1 MPSSVTGE
9 PWPPGTVRVEL
20 WDGISCARH
29 LLSTP
34 SPLPAHPPPFSSLL
48 PGGSCLAFPFQFWA
62 LTLSFSWKI
71 WHMEDDAPRPKGS
84 ISFASMAYGLE
95 NTGAE
100 LLDSLEE
107 GRTPSSDLRP
117 AEERDNWSKSS
128 QEPFSGWRSLQPAMR
143 VRHFCGEHTQ
153 LFRWICIGLLC
164 TAFAAFLLVACLLDF
179 QRALALFVL
188 TCVVLAF
195 LAHSLLKRLR
205 GPKLLRC
212 VRPLGHSCLNL
223 WFKRGLA
230 LATFLGLVLWL
241 VLDTSRRPEQLVSFA
256 GTCVCI
262 SILFACSK
270 HRHAVSWRVVSWGL
284 GLQFVLGLLV
294 IRTEPGFI
302 AFQWLGDQIQS
313 PLWNLPA
320 LDFCGL
326 LSGGGSGQQCLSL
339 GGWWCGGLPRQPQE
353 VIRSPGSAPS
363 RERKQQGQVRVL
375 PIIVFFSCVMSVLYY
390 VGLMQWVILKIAWL
404 MQVTMGTTAT
414 ETLSVAGN
422 IFVSQVGPVAF
433 PGKAGLWFAG
443 ALIQSRAP
451 SPRVI
456 KGGCPTNACLGVH
469 FAWVMPGRMVSL
481 LQIDAA
487 SLIAASVMA
496 APCALALSKLVYPE
510 VEESKFRSA
519 EGVRLSCGDAQNLL
533 EATSSGAAVSVR
545 IIANIAANLIAF
557 LAVLAFINAALSWLG
572 AMVDVQG
579 LSFQLICSYALRP
592 LAFLM
597 GVAWEDCPV
606 VAELLGIKLFL
617 NEFVAYQEL
626 SQYKQRRLA
635 GVEEWIGAKK
645 QWISVRAE
653 VLTTYA
659 LCGFANFSSIGIML
673 GGLTSMAPQRRSDFS
688 QIVLRA
694 LCTGACVSLVNACV
708 AGILYVPG
716 GTQVNCTMLLNTTL
730 SASSFEVYRCCR
742 EGFQSTG
749 PEFSPQALDNCCRLY
764 NHTICA

>member
-1 MPSSVTGE
+1 
-9 PWPPGTVRVEL
+9 
-20 WDGISCARH
+20 
-29 LLSTP
+29 
-34 SPLPAHPPPFSSLL
+34 
-48 PGGSCLAFPFQFWA
+48 
-62 LTLSFSWKI
+62 
-71 WHMEDDAPRPKGS
+71 MENDAPRPKES
-84 ISFASMAYGLE
+84 ISFASVACGLE
-95 NTGAE
+95 NSGAE

-107 GRTPSSDLRP
+107 GWTPGSDLRP
-117 AEERDNWSKSS
+117 TERRNSWSKSS
-128 QEPFSGWRSLQPAMR
+128 QEPFSGWRTLQPALR

-188 TCVVLAF
+188 TYVVLAF
-195 LAHSLLKRLR
+195 LAHSLLKRLL

-230 LATFLGLVLWL
+230 FAAFLGLVLWL
-241 VLDTSRRPEQLVSFA
+241 VLDTSRQPEQLVSFA
-256 GTCVCI
+256 GTCMCI

-270 HRHAVSWRVVSWGL
+270 HRRAVSWRVVSWGL
-284 GLQFVLGLLV
+284 GLQFVLGFLV

-302 AFQWLGDQIQS
+302 AFQWLGDQIQI
-313 PLWNLPA
+313 
-320 LDFCGL
+320 F
-326 LSGGGSGQQCLSL
+326 LSYTEAGSSFVFGDTLVKDVFAFQ
-339 GGWWCGGLPRQPQE
+339 
-353 VIRSPGSAPS
+353 
-363 RERKQQGQVRVL
+363 VL

-422 IFVSQVGPVAF
+422 IFVSQTEAPLLIRPYLADMTLSEIHVVMTGGYATI
-433 PGKAGLWFAG
+433 AG
-443 ALIQSRAP
+443 
-451 SPRVI
+451 
-456 KGGCPTNACLGVH
+456 
-469 FAWVMPGRMVSL
+469 SL
-481 LQIDAA
+481 LGAYISFGIDAV
-487 SLIAASVMA
+487 SLIAASAMA

-510 VEESKFRSA
+510 VEESKFRSV
-519 EGVRLSCGDAQNLL
+519 EGVKLSCGDAQNLL
-533 EATSSGAAVSVR
+533 EAASSGAAISVR
-545 IIANIAANLIAF
+545 IVANIAANLIAF
-557 LAVLAFINAALSWLG
+557 LSVLAFINAALSWFG
-572 AMVDVQG
+572 GMVDIQG
-579 LSFQLICSYALRP
+579 LSFQLICSYVLRP

-635 GVEEWIGAKK
+635 GAEEWIDTKK

-653 VLTTYA
+653 ILTTYA

-688 QIVLRA
+688 QLVLRA
-694 LCTGACVSLVNACV
+694 LCTGACVSLLNACV
-708 AGILYVPG
+708 AGILYVPRG
-716 GTQVNCTMLLNTTL
+716 AEVNCTALLNTTL
-730 SASSFEVYRCCR
+730 STSSFEVHRCCR
-742 EGFQSTG
+742 EAFQSTG